1 MTKFKI
7 RNDINFQNER
17 FLMFVID
24 QMANEYERKGQE
36 IIRLTL
42 GKSELPVHE
51 DIEQAMEDAISDYN
65 KYSQVFPG
73 GLPELKE
80 ALADYYH
87 KVYGIENEPENYLI
101 SVGTSSIFR
110 NLFQLLV
117 EEGDEIL
124 LPYPYYSLYHFCA
137 LLCKA
142 DIKYYHIDP
151 YTMRLD
157 KDSFRRNFT
166 SKTRVVVI
174 NTPGNPLGN
183 IMTRDELNYIDE
195 VVNGKAVIINDEI
208 YANMYFDEKCLSVMQ
223 LKNTKSQFI
232 TTNAFSKG
240 FRMYSRRV
248 GYCILPKELITPM
261 TVMQHHTLLTLDPI
275 VQYGAIAAL
284 EHLEEVD
291 SLRELYK
298 ERRDYTMKRLNNI
311 SGITPLRSEG
321 SFYITIDCEEFMK
334 RHKVESGLKLAESI
348 LHSKYVAVVPGSD
361 FGLNYMIRLSFSSK
375 KYKEGIDRLADYFN
389 GK

>member
-1 MTKFKI
+1 MKKIKI
-7 RNDINFQNER
+7 RKDINFHDER
-17 FLMFVID
+17 FLMFVLD
-24 QMANEYERKGQE
+24 QMANEYEKDGKE

-51 DIEQAMEDAISDYN
+51 DIKHAMENAISDYE
-65 KYSQVFPG
+65 KYSKVFPG
-73 GLPELKE
+73 GLPELKV

-87 KVYGIENEPENYLI
+87 KEYGLDYGPENYLI

-110 NLFQLLV
+110 NLFQLLI
-117 EEGDEIL
+117 EEGEEVL

-137 LLCKA
+137 LLVKA
-142 DIKYYHIDP
+142 KIRYYHIDSH
-151 YTMRLD
+151 TLRLD
-157 KDSFRRNFT
+157 KESFKKNFN

-183 IMTRDELNYIDE
+183 IMTQDELNYIDE
-195 VVNGKAVIINDEI
+195 VVDGNAVIINDEI
-208 YANMYFDEKCLSVMQ
+208 YANIYFDKKCLSVMQ

-248 GYCILPKELITPM
+248 GYCILPEELITPM

-284 EHLEEVD
+284 SHQEEVEA
-291 SLRELYK
+291 LRELYK
-298 ERRDYTMKRLNNI
+298 RRRDYTMKCLSNI
-311 SGITPLRSEG
+311 AGIIPLRSEG
-321 SFYITIDCEEFMK
+321 SFYITIDCKNFMQ
-334 RHKVESGLKLAESI
+334 RHNIKTSLELAESI

-361 FGLNYMIRLSFSSK
+361 FGLNYMLRLSYSSK
-375 KYKEGIDRLADYFN
+375 RYEEGINRLADYFN
-389 GK
+389 GI

>member
-80 ALADYYH
+80 ALANYYH
-87 KVYGIENEPENYLI
+87 KIYGIENEPENYLI

-117 EEGDEIL
+117 EEGDEVL

-151 YTMRLD
+151 HTMRLD
-157 KDSFRRNFT
+157 KDSFRQNFT

-291 SLRELYK
+291 SLRERYK
-298 ERRDYTMKRLNNI
+298 ERRDYTMRRLNNI
-311 SGITPLRSEG
+311 SGIIPLRSEG

>member
-1 MTKFKI
+1 MKEIKI
-7 RNDINFQNER
+7 RKDINFHDER
-17 FLMFVID
+17 FLMFVLD
-24 QMANEYERKGQE
+24 QMANEYEKKGKE

-51 DIEQAMEDAISDYN
+51 DIEHAMKEAISDYE
-65 KYSQVFPG
+65 KYSKVFPG

-87 KVYGIENEPENYLI
+87 KEYGLDYGPENYLI

-110 NLFQLLV
+110 NLFQLLI
-117 EEGDEIL
+117 EEGDEVL

-137 LLCKA
+137 LLTKA
-142 DIKYYHIDP
+142 KIRYYRIDP
-151 YTMRLD
+151 HTLRLD
-157 KDSFRRNFT
+157 KQSFKKNFN

-195 VVNGKAVIINDEI
+195 VVDGNAVIINDEI
-208 YANMYFDEKCLSVMQ
+208 YANIYFDKKCLSVMQ

-248 GYCILPKELITPM
+248 GYCILPEELITPM

-284 EHLEEVD
+284 NHQEEVEA
-291 SLRELYK
+291 LRELYK
-298 ERRDYTMKRLNNI
+298 SRRDYTMNCLSNI
-311 SGITPLRSEG
+311 AGIIPLRSEG
-321 SFYITIDCEEFMK
+321 SFYITIDCENFMK
-334 RHKVESGLKLAESI
+334 KHNIGTSLELAESL

-361 FGLNYMIRLSFSSK
+361 FGLNYMLRLSFSSK

-389 GK
+389 GI

>member
-1 MTKFKI
+1 MKEIKI
-7 RNDINFQNER
+7 RKDINFNDER
-17 FLMFVID
+17 FLMFVLD
-24 QMANEYERKGQE
+24 QMANEYEKRGKE

-51 DIEQAMEDAISDYN
+51 EIEHAMENAISDYE
-65 KYSQVFPG
+65 KYSKVFPG

-87 KVYGIENEPENYLI
+87 KQYGLDYGPENYLI

-110 NLFQLLV
+110 NLFQLLI
-117 EEGDEIL
+117 EEGEEVL

-137 LLCKA
+137 LLTKA
-142 DIKYYHIDP
+142 KIRYYHIDP
-151 YTMRLD
+151 HTLRLD
-157 KDSFRRNFT
+157 KESFKKNFN
-166 SKTRVVVI
+166 SRTRVVVI

-195 VVNGKAVIINDEI
+195 VVDGNAVIINDEI
-208 YANMYFDEKCLSVMQ
+208 YANIYFDEKCLSVMQ

-248 GYCILPKELITPM
+248 GYCILPEELITPM

-284 EHLEEVD
+284 NHQEEVD
-291 SLRELYK
+291 ALRELYK
-298 ERRDYTMKRLNNI
+298 RRRDYTMKRLGNI
-311 SGITPLRSEG
+311 TGIIPLRSEG
-321 SFYITIDCEEFMK
+321 SFYITIDCENFMK
-334 RHKVESGLKLAESI
+334 MHNIKTSLELAESI
-348 LHSKYVAVVPGSD
+348 LQSKYVAVVPGSD
-361 FGLNYMIRLSFSSK
+361 FGLNYMLRLSFSSK
-375 KYKEGIDRLADYFN
+375 KFEEGIDRLADYFS
-389 GK
+389 GI